1 MITHTYDKELK
12 LAVNSSDFEEKESV
26 NVTLRL
32 QDYNHKDIK
41 VIKDTTSIENSV
53 ARYPFVIKDLVE
65 EAKLDQVKYVK
76 GWIDT
81 DGNEKLTYDEEV
93 KLKLD
98 NGYKVRII
106 FKASESDRFINE
118 FESLDLTKIKIN
130 LYDLKDHKKV
140 KDLHDKVIGN
150 IKYIKNEENKD
161 KEGFIYELPMRY
173 AQGAYALEFILED
186 KSVFFPIQYALQNS
200 NTTISSLH
208 KIKERSIPFSCHDS
222 FLFQD
227 EQSRE
232 EYIDIVVTLGV
243 NIIIE
248 CEAQGASNAY
258 LKQGDE
264 MRTAVVP
271 MTYKSKYYTEDTGK
285 EDFEPN
291 HDRINENEEFPSTK
305 EIAQEHYPS
314 LTIQRANSNFEE
326 FLDPGKKIK
335 DDNDGTIKLHKD
347 GSINFKIVNYRKSI
361 YTGDEHHRLTGDL
374 HVGNVIYD
382 EIQFPIRTEI
392 EEKKFVHTEY
402 IESRVYV
409 LLEVKGVN
417 YFFQKSTKDSE
428 IIFYER
434 NDIASIQDIPLYK
447 EKTEK
452 TKDFYRY
459 SYANSL
465 NQIVYLHLGFDGKEI
480 TYRDIIVDNISFNE
494 DGTFKSI
501 IKDKK

>member
-98 NGYKVRII
+98 NGYKIRII

-140 KDLHDKVIGN
+140 KDLHDQVIGN

-208 KIKERSIPFSCHDS
+208 KIKERSIPFGCHDS

-271 MTYKSKYYTEDTGK
+271 MIYKSKYYTEDTGK

-305 EIAQEHYPS
+305 EIIEKHFPS

-326 FLDPGKKIK
+326 FL
-335 DDNDGTIKLHKD
+335 NNNL
-347 GSINFKIVNYRKSI
+347 GSIDFKVVNYRKYI
-361 YTGDEHHRLTGDL
+361 YTGDKKHCLNGDGWMEGSRAQRKHHEPFETG
-374 HVGNVIYD
+374 V
-382 EIQFPIRTEI
+382 
-392 EEKKFVHTEY
+392 EEKNFVHTEY
-402 IESRVYV
+402 IKQRVFI
-409 LLEVKGVN
+409 LLEVQEKN
-417 YFFQKSTKDSE
+417 YLLNKKNIFKTQLAEIISFEKLIKQFNYNAIYIADDKAETKDKVSDVHQTF
-428 IIFYER
+428 I
-434 NDIASIQDIPLYK
+434 
-447 EKTEK
+447 
-452 TKDFYRY
+452 
-459 SYANSL
+459 
-465 NQIVYLHLGFDGKEI
+465 HLAFDGKELKVKEILLEQVKDNKGTLELI
-480 TYRDIIVDNISFNE
+480 TPNIEKKSQDNSSSDFE
-494 DGTFKSI
+494 FYGP
-501 IKDKK
+501 